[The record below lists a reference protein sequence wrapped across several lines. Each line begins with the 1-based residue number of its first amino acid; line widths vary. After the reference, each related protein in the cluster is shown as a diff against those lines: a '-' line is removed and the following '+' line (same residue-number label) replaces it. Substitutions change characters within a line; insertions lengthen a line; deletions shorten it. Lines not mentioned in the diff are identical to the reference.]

1 MAELLL
7 RQPGIQI
14 NMQDKDRKTSLH
26 HAVIA
31 DDWKVKNYSQIEVT

>member
-14 NMQDKDRKTSLH
+14 NMQDKYRQTSLH

-31 DDWKVKNYSQIEVT
+31 DNLEVKNYSQIEVT